1 MRGYF
6 FCDKI
11 DLMKQSKL
19 FIKTKKQAPKGA
31 ETISHKYLT
40 RGDFID
46 QTAAG
51 IYSFLPLGW
60 LVCKKIENIIREEM
74 NNLGGQEL
82 FMPTLVP
89 QNLWQE
95 TKRWETINPPLFR
108 VKDRHKKEFGL
119 GSTHEEVITDLVRK
133 RVDSYQDMPLYLYQ
147 IQNKFRNEMRATG
160 GLLRV
165 REFIMKDLYSFNA
178 SEKESMDFYNKA
190 KEAYLKTF
198 KRCGLEVTA
207 VEADSGT
214 IGGSLSH
221 EYILFT
227 ETGEDKILVCSK
239 CGYAANV
246 EKAGDIKECP
256 NCQSSLEKK
265 NGIEVG
271 HTFYLG
277 TKYSEAMKAEFVD
290 KNGKKKPIVM
300 GCYGIGIGR
309 LMAAAV
315 ESSHDNNG
323 IIWPKNISP
332 YQVHLLDLECNG
344 EAEKIYKDLLDN
356 KEILYDDRDDKSAGE
371 KFADADLIG
380 IPIRLVISKK
390 TLDKNSVEIKKRGS
404 KKIELIEINNIVK
417 KIQDEL

>member
-1 MRGYF
+1 M
-6 FCDKI
+6 
-11 DLMKQSKL
+11 LQSKL
-19 FIKTKKQAPKGA
+19 FTKTKKQAPKGA
-31 ETISHKYLT
+31 EAISHKYLT

-95 TKRWETINPPLFR
+95 TKRWETIEPPLFR

-133 RVDSYQDMPLYLYQ
+133 RVDSYRDIPLYLYQ
-147 IQNKFRNEMRATG
+147 IQNKFRNEIRATG

-165 REFIMKDLYSFNA
+165 REFIMKDLYSFNTDK
-178 SEKESMDFYNKA
+178 KESMDFYSKA
-190 KEAYLKTF
+190 KEAYLKIF

-214 IGGSLSH
+214 IGGNLSH
-221 EYILFT
+221 EYILFA

-239 CGYAANV
+239 CGYGANI
-246 EKAGDIKECP
+246 EKAGDIKRCP
-256 NCQSSLEKK
+256 NCQSLLEKK
-265 NGIEVG
+265 NGIEIG

-277 TKYSEAMKAEFVD
+277 TKYSEIMKAEFIN
-290 KNGKKKPIVM
+290 KAGEKKPIIM
-300 GCYGIGIGR
+300 GCYGIGVGR
-309 LMAAAV
+309 LMAAVV
-315 ESSHDNNG
+315 EYSHDKNG
-323 IIWPKNISP
+323 IIWPKKIAP
-332 YQVHLLDLECNG
+332 FQVHLISLGADNKIKD
-344 EAEKIYKDLLDN
+344 ASDKIYNDLQKN
-356 KEILYDDRDDKSAGE
+356 NIEILYDDRSDKSAGE
-371 KFADADLIG
+371 KLAEADLIG
-380 IPIRLVISKK
+380 IPIRLVISEK
-390 TLDKNSVEIKKRGS
+390 TLAEDSVEIKKRGES
-404 KKIELIEINNIVK
+404 KERLIKAKELLKYVK
-417 KIQDEL
+417 

>member
-1 MRGYF
+1 MR
-6 FCDKI
+6 
-11 DLMKQSKL
+11 QSQL

-46 QTAAG
+46 QLSAG

-60 LVCKKIENIIREEM
+60 KVHQKIENIIRQEM
-74 NNLGGQEL
+74 NILGGQEL

-95 TKRWETINPPLFR
+95 TKRWETIDPPLFR

-165 REFIMKDLYSFNA
+165 REFIMKDLYSFDV
-178 SEKESMDFYNKA
+178 SEKESMDFYNKT
-190 KEAYLKTF
+190 KEAYLKIF
-198 KRCGLEVTA
+198 KRCGLEVVA

-221 EYILFT
+221 EYILFA
-227 ETGEDKILVCSK
+227 ETGEDKILICSK
-239 CGYAANV
+239 CGYAANI

-256 NCQSSLEKK
+256 NCQSSLVKK

-277 TKYSEAMKAEFVD
+277 TKYSKIMKAEFID
-290 KNGKKKPIVM
+290 KNGKRKPIAM
-300 GCYGIGIGR
+300 GCYGIGLSR
-309 LMAAAV
+309 LMAAIV
-315 ESSHDNNG
+315 EASHDEKG
-323 IIWPKNISP
+323 IIWPKAISP
-332 YQVHLLDLECNG
+332 YQVHLLDLSKDKK
-344 EAEKIYKDLLDN
+344 ADQIYKELQKN
-356 KEILYDDRDDKSAGE
+356 KIEVLYDDRDKNPGE

-380 IPIRLVISKK
+380 IPLRIVISKK
-390 TLDKNSVEIKKRGS
+390 TTAENSVEIKKRDS
-404 KKIELIEINNIVK
+404 DKTELINIDRVVK
-417 KIQDEL
+417 FLNF